1 MPTDM
6 SPREEHKGTRHFLAV
21 GAIALLVIGVGA
33 MLWPRA
39 PRAPVQSRLAATSGL
54 RSDRTVG
61 EGTGGGF
68 PAVPPTVAPHSSAPA
83 TVAGGEDLPG
93 PPLKDLALDGKQRKT
108 IDNFATRHAQDRV
121 DNAGFSIAVGATV
134 PGNIQLHG
142 MPISLADALP
152 AYLGDQYF
160 LAPKQFVIVEELT
173 RRVLAI
179 IPVSA

>member
-1 MPTDM
+1 MPTNM
-6 SPREEHKGTRHFLAV
+6 SPQEGHKGTSPLLV
-21 GAIALLVIGVGA
+21 TGAIALLVIGVGA

-39 PRAPVQSRLAATSGL
+39 PRAPMEPRPAATNNL
-54 RSDRTVG
+54 RSDSTVG
-61 EGTGGGF
+61 EGTDGF
-68 PAVPPTVAPHSSAPA
+68 PAAPANVAPHAPA

-93 PPLKDLALDGKQRKT
+93 PPLKDLALDGKQRKS
-108 IDNFATRHAQDRV
+108 IDNFAARHARERV
-121 DNAGFSIAVGATV
+121 DNADFPIAVGATV
-134 PGNIQLHG
+134 PGKIQLHG

>member
-1 MPTDM
+1 MPTNM
-6 SPREEHKGTRHFLAV
+6 SPQEGHKGTWPLLVA

-39 PRAPVQSRLAATSGL
+39 PRAPLESSPAETSDL
-54 RSDRTVG
+54 RSDRIVG
-61 EGTGGGF
+61 DGSASGF
-68 PAVPPTVAPHSSAPA
+68 PAAPANVAPHAPAPA

-93 PPLKDLALDGKQRKT
+93 PPLKDLALDGKQRKS
-108 IDNFATRHAQDRV
+108 IDNFAARHAQERV
-121 DNAGFSIAVGATV
+121 DNADFPIEVGATV
-134 PGNIQLHG
+134 PGKIQLHG